1 METDEIDRLLER
13 YGAAE
18 GRIAA
23 NLLDL
28 HDHPTYDLLTSGALT
43 GTTAR
48 RLGEF
53 AADAPRL
60 WTDLDALG
68 ATLRQAR
75 TLRAEGRMNAERRS
89 RLAELLTGPSV
100 LVDVGTT
107 PLAERDLLD
116 PQRTETRVSID
127 DLLARLRDL
136 YEPLR
141 DGVAAIDAVWRDVLP
156 RLDAADVTGDE
167 LAGEI
172 SELGTPEPH
181 VDRLQRLVVDV
192 RKRVMDDPLGLDPDI
207 GAELDRLAADA
218 ARRVGELRRSHD
230 QLDADLARTEVL
242 VAEARSLRSRAAV
255 ALAEAGAKI
264 AAPQHLAQVPAE
276 AAVDELARRGHEL
289 RTSDQPWQ
297 HVRGRLDAL
306 LRLAERLVAQLTEA
320 ERRNRH
326 PIEHRDQLRGLLGA
340 YRAKAAAVGLIEVP
354 AIADLADEAHHE
366 LYTSPTDLD
375 RGASLVDAVAE
386 AINRAGEAGEERR

>member
-28 HDHPTYDLLTSGALT
+28 HNHPTYDLLTSGALT

-53 AADAPRL
+53 ADEAQRL

-68 ATLRQAR
+68 VTLREAR
-75 TLRAEGRMNAERRS
+75 ALRAEGRMNAERRA

-100 LVDVGTT
+100 LVDVSTT
-107 PLAERDLLD
+107 PLSERDLLD
-116 PQRTETRVSID
+116 PQRSETRVSID

-156 RLDAADVTGDE
+156 RLDAADVTGGE
-167 LAGEI
+167 LAGEV
-172 SELGTPEPH
+172 SELGTAEPS
-181 VDRLQRLVVDV
+181 VGRLQRLVVDV
-192 RKRVMDDPLGLDPDI
+192 RKQVMDDPLGLDPDI
-207 GAELDRLAADA
+207 GAELDRLAAEA
-218 ARRVGELRRSHD
+218 ARHVGELRRSHD
-230 QLDADLARTEVL
+230 ELDDDLARTEVL
-242 VAEARSLRSRAAV
+242 VAEARSLRARAAV
-255 ALAEAGAKI
+255 ALAEAQAKI
-264 AAPQHLAQVPAE
+264 VQPEDLAQVPSD
-276 AAVDELARRGHEL
+276 AAIAELARRGHDL
-289 RTSDQPWQ
+289 RASDESWH
-297 HVRGRLDAL
+297 HVRPKLDAF
-306 LRLAERLVAQLTEA
+306 LRLAERLVAQLTDA

-326 PIEHRDQLRGLLGA
+326 PIEHRDQLRGLLSA
-340 YRAKAAAVGLIEVP
+340 YRAKAAAVGLIELPSVS
-354 AIADLADEAHHE
+354 DLTDEAHNE
-366 LYTSPTDLD
+366 LYTSPTNLP
-375 RGASLVDAVAE
+375 RAAGLVEAVAE
-386 AINRAGEAGEERR
+386 AINRAGEQAGR